1 MYIINGYSV
10 RFTKNH
16 LIESLSTYLDTKNAY
31 VFKDNSNTFTLSAL
45 KDFESNKTSFSVRI
59 EFGNVK
65 AIRNLNYVS
74 IKNDDTNKSVTRYYF
89 VNSVNVV
96 SEYVADLLLEL
107 DVVNT
112 YQRMLLTQTFRDVKM
127 KRRMKDRW
135 SKHNETYYR
144 VYDEVDEG
152 LGEVA
157 CEVEYKK
164 TIGSD
169 SCYIATTT
177 IADDENSLRV
187 PFSVPLNKIY
197 LEEGDTKRVTT
208 NRITDTTI
216 GVTSDIYA
224 TKVIGYCTNSE
235 DFMRLNVASGYDMS
249 CLCNAFYLAYTVTIS
264 GTSIINPHT
273 VLYLGTY
280 SSGVFTPMVY
290 HYLNDS
296 YCNYEVT
303 LKSIFSS
310 GASVIYYE
318 NNASVKNSPVLT
330 LNKMYSVDSLI
341 NLDAQK
347 KLTSTVTYPTKT
359 IISIHSVNRHDSNL
373 QCVQDVPVMPNELD
387 IIWMGD
393 DVGAICKGVISE
405 RTTFDLNSLSTT
417 EPIQY
422 TKTLNPTVTNRVM
435 SLESKLYGS
444 YVRNHQLVYDTF
456 ALAIQ
461 PEYYK
466 TDWLQELTVQVYK
479 PTGMSNDIAFKCES
493 ISEQTLNSNVMACS
507 RNNQIEIYSNEYLNY
522 LRNGYNYDEKAQSL
536 NKIKNWVNFGIGV
549 AGVGTSIG
557 LKGSMGKLS
566 AFTGIQQGVNAVSSL
581 SNLIFSNIENSQAL
595 EQKRLSLI
603 NTSPNTSGSTSI
615 ELFKDLNGG
624 NRLKYV
630 VTKPTDETLNSIYN
644 LFYYYGYAD
653 NTTQSSLQ
661 LTKTRCYFDY
671 YQGDASNSISI
682 LSQDNNTSKSLL
694 IKALSEGITIEHY
707 YNNTWLC
714 EGNLYEN
721 WEVSIS

>member
-1 MYIINGYSV
+1 MYIINGYLV

-74 IKNDDTNKSVTRYYF
+74 IKNDDSSKAVTRYYF
-89 VNSVNVV
+89 VNSVNIV

-112 YQRMLLTQTFRDVKM
+112 YQRILLTQTFRDVKM
-127 KRRMKDRW
+127 KRRHKDRW
-135 SKHNETYYR
+135 SKYNETYYR

-152 LGEVA
+152 LGDVA

-177 IADDENSLRV
+177 IPDTVDSIRV
-187 PFSVPLNKIY
+187 PFSLPLNKVY
-197 LEEGDTKRVTT
+197 LEEGATKRVTT

-216 GVTSDIYA
+216 GASEIYA
-224 TKVIGYCTNSE
+224 TKVFGYCTNSE
-235 DFMRLNVASGYDMS
+235 DFMRLNVASNYDMS
-249 CLCNAFYLAYTVTIS
+249 CLCNAFYLTYTATIY
-264 GTSIINPHT
+264 GTSITNGHT

-280 SSGVFTPMVY
+280 SNGVFTPMVY
-290 HYLNDS
+290 HYLNDN

-303 LKSIFSS
+303 LKTIFSS
-310 GASVIYYE
+310 GTSVIYYE
-318 NNASVKNSPVLT
+318 TNVAVKHSPVLT

-341 NLDAQK
+341 TLDAQK
-347 KLTSTVTYPTKT
+347 KLTSTVSYPVQT
-359 IISIHSVNRHDSNL
+359 ITSIHSVNRHDSNL
-373 QCVQDVPVMPNELD
+373 QCVQDVPVMPGELD

-393 DVGAICKGVISE
+393 DVGAICKGVITE

-422 TKTLNPTVTNRVM
+422 TKTLNPIVTNRVM

-479 PTGMSNDIAFKCES
+479 PTGLSNDIAFKCES

-507 RNNQIEIYSNEYLNY
+507 RNNQIEVYSNEYLNY
-522 LRNGYNYDEKAQSL
+522 LRNGYNYDEKTQTV
-536 NKIKNWVNFGIGV
+536 NRIKNWVNLAIGGT
-549 AGVGTSIG
+549 GVGATAA
-557 LKGSMGKLS
+557 LKESMGKLS
-566 AFTGIQQGVNAVSSL
+566 AFSGIQQGANALSSL
-581 SNLIFSNIENSQAL
+581 SNLVFSWIENAQAL

-603 NTSPNTSGSTSI
+603 NTSPTTIGSTSI
-615 ELFKDLNGG
+615 DLFKDLNGG

-682 LSQDNNTSKSLL
+682 LSQDNSTSKGLL

-721 WEVSIS
+721 WEVSLS

>member
-16 LIESLSTYLDTKNAY
+16 LIESLSTYLDSKNLFA
-31 VFKDNSNTFTLSAL
+31 FKNNSNTFTLSAL
-45 KDFESNKTSFSVRI
+45 KEFESNKTSFSVRV
-59 EFGNVK
+59 EFSTAKG
-65 AIRNLNYVS
+65 IRNLNYVS
-74 IKNDDTNKSVTRYYF
+74 IKNDNTNSSVTRYYF
-89 VNSVNVV
+89 VNGVNVI

-112 YQRMLLTQTFRDVKM
+112 YQRILLTQTFRDVKM

-152 LGEVA
+152 LGDVA

-177 IADDENSLRV
+177 VPDDANSLRV

-197 LEEGDTKRVTT
+197 LEDGDTKRVTT
-208 NRITDTTI
+208 NVITDTTI
-216 GVTSDIYA
+216 GATQGRG
-224 TKVIGYCTNSE
+224 TKVFGYCTNSE
-235 DFMRLNVASGYDMS
+235 DFMRLNVASVYDMS
-249 CLCNAFYLAYTVTIS
+249 CLCNAFYLTYTMTEVITMS
-264 GTSIINPHT
+264 GHT

-280 SSGVFTPMVY
+280 SNGVFTPMVY
-290 HYLNDS
+290 HYLNDNFH
-296 YCNYEVT
+296 NYEVS

-310 GASVIYYE
+310 GTSVIYYE
-318 NNASVKNSPVLT
+318 TDVYVRSNPVLT
-330 LNKMYSVDSLI
+330 LNKIYSVDSLI
-341 NLDAQK
+341 TLDAQK
-347 KLTSTVTYPTKT
+347 KLTSAVTYPVKPIT
-359 IISIHSVNRHDSNL
+359 SIHSVNRHDSNL
-373 QCVQDVPVMPNELD
+373 QCVQDVPVMPGELD

-405 RTTFDLNSLSTT
+405 RTSFDLNSLSTT
-417 EPIQY
+417 EPVQY
-422 TKTLNPTVTNRVM
+422 TKTLNPIVTNRTM

-466 TDWLQELTVQVYK
+466 TDWLQELTVQIYK

-536 NKIKNWVNFGIGV
+536 SRMKNAINLGVNV
-549 AGVGTSIG
+549 AGVGTTVG
-557 LKGSMGKLS
+557 LKGSMGKLT
-566 AFTGIQQGVNAVSSL
+566 AFTGIQQGVNALSSL
-581 SNLIFSNIENSQAL
+581 SNAIFSNIENAQSL

-615 ELFKDLNGG
+615 DLFKDLNGG

-630 VTKPTDETLNSIYN
+630 VTKPTDEVLNGIYN

-682 LSQDNNTSKSLL
+682 LSLDNSTSKSLL